1 MKKLLPFLIVFQLFI
16 SFANAQT
23 CTPPTGGAIT
33 GDANG
38 CVDRV
43 GTYKISG
50 VNGATT
56 YNWVVSGPA
65 TASKVSD
72 DIYSLVFNGP
82 GTVNIS
88 VTPVNQANGSCSGVP
103 INYAV
108 SVSATP
114 NKPTIVQTGQTLTT
128 SVASSY
134 QWYLGSTLLSNQT
147 SQTIS
152 PTQPGQYRVQIKGA
166 APAGCGIF
174 SDPFNYV
181 VTAIKED
188 NKFDGLTFYPN
199 PVTTTIHVE
208 FVQKFDVEFFDISGR
223 KTLQKS
229 NLKGNEEINLSQLN
243 RGMYIMRVNSG
254 GKFAIRKLILQ

>member
-1 MKKLLPFLIVFQLFI
+1 
-16 SFANAQT
+16 
-23 CTPPTGGAIT
+23 
-33 GDANG
+33 
-38 CVDRV
+38 
-43 GTYKISG
+43 
-50 VNGATT
+50 
-56 YNWVVSGPA
+56 
-65 TASKVSD
+65 
-72 DIYSLVFNGP
+72 
-82 GTVNIS
+82 
-88 VTPVNQANGSCSGVP
+88 
-103 INYAV
+103 
-108 SVSATP
+108 
-114 NKPTIVQTGQTLTT
+114 
-128 SVASSY
+128 
-134 QWYLGSTLLSNQT
+134 
-147 SQTIS
+147 
-152 PTQPGQYRVQIKGA
+152 VQIKGA